1 MHPTYDPLPDAALR
15 DLPVFPLPGVVL
27 FPGTAL
33 PLHVFEPRYKAM
45 MDACMAEHRAMAV
58 ALLQPGYEADYE
70 GRPAVHSVCGAGRI
84 VSSERMPDGRWNL
97 VLHATDRLRIERE
110 LSTDEPFRRVQ
121 CVRVPDDVSPD
132 ADALAE
138 RLRSLVARVA
148 DAAPRARDALTLLLA
163 NARGPAHLA
172 DALASCTLAPAPLRQ
187 ALLEERRVARRLQR
201 VTDALASAL
210 LHMSE
215 TPRDPESLN

>member
-1 MHPTYDPLPDAALR
+1 
-15 DLPVFPLPGVVL
+15 
-27 FPGTAL
+27 
-33 PLHVFEPRYKAM
+33 
-45 MDACMAEHRAMAV
+45 
-58 ALLQPGYEADYE
+58 
-70 GRPAVHSVCGAGRI
+70 
-84 VSSERMPDGRWNL
+84 
-97 VLHATDRLRIERE
+97 
-110 LSTDEPFRRVQ
+110 
-121 CVRVPDDVSPD
+121 
-132 ADALAE
+132 
-138 RLRSLVARVA
+138 VARVA